1 MAPRTRKPVSSV
13 SVPPRHARRP
23 GAARWTGPGAEFG
36 PVRQQPGGDRLS
48 PRPPVRFD
56 PLIHPVAITGH
67 SVIGNEIRTPVVW
80 CDMTGCG
87 AAFADPAALGE
98 ADNRARAV
106 GAGWSMDALG
116 RLVCLTCRERHAAP
130 AWWVLPRHPRAVDD
144 QRVAD
149 GSAWPAGGL
158 GRPARPAAASQSPS
172 VPGQGRHQ
180 RGMQRPRLLAA
191 LASGRNGS
199 PAPL

>member
-1 MAPRTRKPVSSV
+1 
-13 SVPPRHARRP
+13 
-23 GAARWTGPGAEFG
+23 
-36 PVRQQPGGDRLS
+36 
-48 PRPPVRFD
+48 VRFD

-80 CDMTGCG
+80 CDMAGCG

-116 RLVCLTCRERHAAP
+116 RLVCLTCRQHHAAP
-130 AWWVLPRHPRAVDD
+130 AWWVLPRRPGAVDD
-144 QRVAD
+144 HRVAD
-149 GSAWPAGGL
+149 GSVWPADGL
-158 GRPARPAAASQSPS
+158 GRPARPAAASQPPP